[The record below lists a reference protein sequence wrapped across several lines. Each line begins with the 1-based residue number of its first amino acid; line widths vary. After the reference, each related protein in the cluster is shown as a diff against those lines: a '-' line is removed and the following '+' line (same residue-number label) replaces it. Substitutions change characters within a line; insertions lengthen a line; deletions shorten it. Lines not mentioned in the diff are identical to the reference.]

1 MRFSNWK
8 QPFSKRNISYTY
20 IYFIS
25 TWCRKTAIE
34 SLFLL
39 LVKKLLS
46 TECNLFYLKSWHT
59 LHKYLLEYFFT
70 HEKRL
75 EINFSRLLIENGEIT
90 ILHINCSLLG
100 NEHESYPISP
110 TATFFQMTFSY
121 LQIKMIWIWNW
132 IQIRYIYIIFA
143 LQQSRDCK
151 DEKWEKSQFYT
162 AHYKPRWFH
171 FRLLETKVIPIYHP
185 KGFYSLYNHAQAPS
199 GRAAPPKTFFF
210 LLYFFN
216 FQMTIWTCENWLEQ
230 KKFTLFVTI
239 DEAKTKDAGIWSD

>member
-1 MRFSNWK
+1 MSQSNI
-8 QPFSKRNISYTY
+8 PNSYRLSND
-20 IYFIS
+20 IFIS
-25 TWCRKTAIE
+25 SNKND
-34 SLFLL
+34 LNL
-39 LVKKLLS
+39 KL
-46 TECNLFYLKSWHT
+46 N
-59 LHKYLLEYFFT
+59 
-70 HEKRL
+70 
-75 EINFSRLLIENGEIT
+75 
-90 ILHINCSLLG
+90 
-100 NEHESYPISP
+100 SYKIS
-110 TATFFQMTFSY
+110 
-121 LQIKMIWIWNW
+121 
-132 IQIRYIYIIFA
+132 IYIIFA

-239 DEAKTKDAGIWSD
+239 DQAKTKDAGIRSD

>member
-59 LHKYLLEYFFT
+59 LHKYLLAYFFT

-75 EINFSRLLIENGEIT
+75 EINFSRLLIENGDIT

-132 IQIRYIYIIFA
+132 IHICKIYILYLHCSKA
-143 LQQSRDCK
+143 ETAKMKS
-151 DEKWEKSQFYT
+151 EK
-162 AHYKPRWFH
+162 
-171 FRLLETKVIPIYHP
+171 KV
-185 KGFYSLYNHAQAPS
+185 
-199 GRAAPPKTFFF
+199 
-210 LLYFFN
+210 N
-216 FQMTIWTCENWLEQ
+216 FIRHITNPDDSISVC
-230 KKFTLFVTI
+230 
-239 DEAKTKDAGIWSD
+239 

>member
-1 MRFSNWK
+1 M
-8 QPFSKRNISYTY
+8 TY
-20 IYFIS
+20 IS
-25 TWCRKTAIE
+25 T
-34 SLFLL
+34 
-39 LVKKLLS
+39 
-46 TECNLFYLKSWHT
+46 
-59 LHKYLLEYFFT
+59 YLLAYFFT

-75 EINFSRLLIENGEIT
+75 EINFSHLLIENGEIT
-90 ILHINCSLLG
+90 ILYINCSLLG

-110 TATFFQMTFSY
+110 TATVFQMTFSY
-121 LQIKMIWIWNW
+121 LQKNDLNLKLNSYKIS
-132 IQIRYIYIIFA
+132 IYIIFA

-185 KGFYSLYNHAQAPS
+185 KGFCSLQSCKLQGSKQHHQ
-199 GRAAPPKTFFF
+199 KLFF

-239 DEAKTKDAGIWSD
+239 DEAKTKDAGIRSD